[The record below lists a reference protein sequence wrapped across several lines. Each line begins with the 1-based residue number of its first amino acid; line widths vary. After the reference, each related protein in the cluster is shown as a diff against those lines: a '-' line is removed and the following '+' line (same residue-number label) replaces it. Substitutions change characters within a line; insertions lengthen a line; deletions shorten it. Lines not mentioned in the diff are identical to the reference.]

1 MAQSK
6 DTTKLSGM
14 LFQFMGMEDPML
26 SMLEWLCAQ
35 MMEAEVSN
43 QIGAEKHEQ
52 SRERTSHRCGFRPRR
67 LDTRMGTMYLMVPKV
82 RNGGYIPF
90 FVTERKR
97 SEAALIQVVQEA
109 FVQGVST
116 RKMEKLAKSLG
127 IEGISRSQVSEMTK
141 GLNDQVDEFRNRP
154 LTSDHY
160 PVLWV
165 DALYE
170 KVRYGGRVVSMAIL
184 LVCGVNGEGK
194 REVLA
199 LEPMLEESKE
209 SYRQLFEGLKERGL
223 KRPFLVVSDAHK
235 GLVAAIRECFQGASW
250 QRCKVHFMRNIL
262 AHVPHKEKD
271 RFASLLK
278 GIWLTTDIK
287 AAKQRAKDL
296 ADEYR
301 TKCPKAIETL
311 EDGLED
317 ALTYL
322 SFPSLDA
329 RKVRSNNMLERLN
342 KEIRRRTRVVGIF
355 PNPESYLRLVTAYLM
370 EYSEDWSVTRAY
382 LSEESLQSLSNQAA

>member
-1 MAQSK
+1 
-6 DTTKLSGM
+6 
-14 LFQFMGMEDPML
+14 
-26 SMLEWLCAQ
+26 
-35 MMEAEVSN
+35 
-43 QIGAEKHEQ
+43 
-52 SRERTSHRCGFRPRR
+52 
-67 LDTRMGTMYLMVPKV
+67 
-82 RNGGYIPF
+82 
-90 FVTERKR
+90 
-97 SEAALIQVVQEA
+97 
-109 FVQGVST
+109 
-116 RKMEKLAKSLG
+116 
-127 IEGISRSQVSEMTK
+127 
-141 GLNDQVDEFRNRP
+141 
-154 LTSDHY
+154 
-160 PVLWV
+160 
-165 DALYE
+165 
-170 KVRYGGRVVSMAIL
+170 
-184 LVCGVNGEGK
+184 
-194 REVLA
+194 
-199 LEPMLEESKE
+199 
-209 SYRQLFEGLKERGL
+209 
-223 KRPFLVVSDAHK
+223 
-235 GLVAAIRECFQGASW
+235 
-250 QRCKVHFMRNIL
+250 MRNIL

-329 RKVRSNNMLERLN
+329 RKVSSNNMLERLN

-370 EYSEDWSVTRAY
+370 EYSEDWSVTRSY